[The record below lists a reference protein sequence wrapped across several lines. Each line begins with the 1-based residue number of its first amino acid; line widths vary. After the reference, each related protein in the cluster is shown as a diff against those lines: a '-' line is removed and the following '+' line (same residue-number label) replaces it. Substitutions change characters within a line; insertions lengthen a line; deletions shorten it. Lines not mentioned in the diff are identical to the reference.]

1 MELINEN
8 DLQNVCGGIEISEK
22 AAEVVAACVRACMA
36 ACVAIGTSGLV
47 ALLIYNGNKKNK
59 AKKEE
64 NQHSYKIVKI
74 TKIVRHP
81 ARSIYCK
88 EY

>member
-1 MELINEN
+1 MQLINEN
-8 DLQNVCGGIEISEK
+8 DLQNVCGGVSVNKEILRT
-22 AAEVVAACVRACMA
+22 AATVAA

-64 NQHSYKIVKI
+64 NQPPYKIVKI
-74 TKIVRHP
+74 TKIVRYP
-81 ARSIYCK
+81 AHSIYCK